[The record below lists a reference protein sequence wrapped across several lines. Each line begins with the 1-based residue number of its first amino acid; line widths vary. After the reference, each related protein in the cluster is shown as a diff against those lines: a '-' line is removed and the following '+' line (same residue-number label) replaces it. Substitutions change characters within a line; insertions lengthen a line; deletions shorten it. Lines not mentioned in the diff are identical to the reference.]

1 MCGIAGIIQLE
12 SKASPGSLQR
22 MNEMM
27 VHRGPD
33 ALGVCFDTIGK
44 MSIGLAHRRLA
55 ILDLSPLGQQ
65 PMSTKDQ
72 QYRLV
77 FNGEIYNFLELR
89 QELEAE
95 GDHFVSNSDT
105 EVLLAG
111 LSRYGIEFVRRL
123 HGMYAFA
130 FFDRSR
136 GSIYLARD
144 PVGIKPLFYYHGNNS
159 LAFASELRSLVASE
173 LFEPVASQA
182 SVANYFAYGSIAQPS
197 TILSDASMLDS
208 GSWTEYAITD
218 DQIREVG
225 RNRWWAPSKPT
236 RRNVNYAAE
245 TRRLVTKAVHSH
257 LMADV
262 PVGVFLSAGID
273 STIIATVAHEKNPNT
288 RAFTVS
294 FESDVAIDESEIAM
308 DTAQKIG
315 MEHVLVKISD
325 EEALSS
331 IQDWFNQIDKP
342 SIDGLNTFVISKAVR
357 GQGIKVALSGVGA
370 DELFGGYPSFQ
381 EVPQLYYWARRAA
394 IVPDFL
400 RRMLARSLT
409 FQKPIQVSQKLQ
421 DMFSIQPRLS
431 WLAAMRRRLMSQHD
445 LKQLGFQFDDLGLSP
460 IGLPPKTMMQ
470 LPIESDDAGW
480 TISVVESA
488 LYQGNTLLRDAD
500 ANSMAHSLELRVPFL
515 DQELIDFAHS
525 IPGEIRFPKDGPRK
539 FLLREAFG
547 DVISDVIHK
556 RPKTGFSLPIARWM
570 LKQLRPLCEEGVNYV
585 AMSGLVNKKGVKAL
599 WASFLADPNERSWTR
614 AFSIVVLGHYLKN
627 LDRYKS
633 SHPLT
638 TPKFVDKEWAGCS
651 GSC

>member
-1 MCGIAGIIQLE
+1 
-12 SKASPGSLQR
+12 
-22 MNEMM
+22 
-27 VHRGPD
+27 
-33 ALGVCFDTIGK
+33 
-44 MSIGLAHRRLA
+44 
-55 ILDLSPLGQQ
+55 
-65 PMSTKDQ
+65 
-72 QYRLV
+72 
-77 FNGEIYNFLELR
+77 
-89 QELEAE
+89 
-95 GDHFVSNSDT
+95 
-105 EVLLAG
+105 
-111 LSRYGIEFVRRL
+111 
-123 HGMYAFA
+123 
-130 FFDRSR
+130 
-136 GSIYLARD
+136 
-144 PVGIKPLFYYHGNNS
+144 
-159 LAFASELRSLVASE
+159 
-173 LFEPVASQA
+173 
-182 SVANYFAYGSIAQPS
+182 
-197 TILSDASMLDS
+197 
-208 GSWTEYAITD
+208 
-218 DQIREVG
+218 
-225 RNRWWAPSKPT
+225 
-236 RRNVNYAAE
+236 
-245 TRRLVTKAVHSH
+245 
-257 LMADV
+257 
-262 PVGVFLSAGID
+262 
-273 STIIATVAHEKNPNT
+273 
-288 RAFTVS
+288 
-294 FESDVAIDESEIAM
+294 
-308 DTAQKIG
+308 
-315 MEHVLVKISD
+315 
-325 EEALSS
+325 
-331 IQDWFNQIDKP
+331 
-342 SIDGLNTFVISKAVR
+342 
-357 GQGIKVALSGVGA
+357 LSGVGA